1 MKYFG
6 NILRIFKR
14 YFKRKNTLRIVFL
27 QRTNR
32 KVAAAGQQQPL
43 ARELNIIY
51 YINILEIFP
60 RYLKIKNILRIVF
73 TQGGG
78 RGPTTT
84 PGSRIRTTTTLPPS
98 EEKQNLPLILI
109 FGFEKTNICFPLF
122 SSVFKRENEKSTRGF
137 DF

>member
-6 NILRIFKR
+6 NILKIFKR
-14 YFKRKNTLRIVFL
+14 YLKR
-27 QRTNR
+27 
-32 KVAAAGQQQPL
+32 
-43 ARELNIIY
+43 E
-51 YINILEIFP
+51 
-60 RYLKIKNILRIVF
+60 NILRIVF
-73 TQGGG
+73 LHNHQPQGGG

-122 SSVFKRENEKSTRGF
+122 SLVFLIKEKNEKSTRGF
-137 DF
+137 DFSF